1 MEILLSIS
9 EEHDIDT
16 ITING
21 TEYTLDDYDELPWL
35 QAFWDEANAAINLI

>member
-1 MEILLSIS
+1 MQVLLNIS

-21 TEYTLDDYDELPWL
+21 VEYTLDDYDELPWL
-35 QAFWDEANAAINLI
+35 QVFWDEANSLINLI

>member
-1 MEILLSIS
+1 MQVLLNIS

-21 TEYTLDDYDELPWL
+21 VEYTLDDYDKLPWL
-35 QAFWDEANAAINLI
+35 QVFWDEVNSIINLI